1 MKYVL
6 CAVLVFMV
14 SAGMTYAQSEEQPVK
29 TDNSEKIENTAKQER
44 PRRMRSK
51 QYSRR
56 LNSLIKRSSRVIN
69 DKSQTAE
76 LVKIRDEYVVSL
88 DKKED
93 EYRNAQFQILQSLSN
108 ADYDESEVKE
118 EFKKTQVLQTA
129 IFEEYLK
136 GLDAL
141 KKVIGDENYNSL
153 YTMRNWQ
160 GKKPKAEAEKE
171 KNKEESKTEPEK
183 KPEESTEAK

>member
-6 CAVLVFMV
+6 SAILVFMV
-14 SAGMTYAQSEEQPVK
+14 TAGMTYAQSEEQPVK
-29 TDNSEKIENTAKQER
+29 TDNSEKIEKTAKQER

-56 LNSLIKRSSRVIN
+56 LNSLVKRSSRVIN

-108 ADYDESEVKE
+108 ADYDESEVRD

-183 KPEESTEAK
+183 KPEDGTEAK